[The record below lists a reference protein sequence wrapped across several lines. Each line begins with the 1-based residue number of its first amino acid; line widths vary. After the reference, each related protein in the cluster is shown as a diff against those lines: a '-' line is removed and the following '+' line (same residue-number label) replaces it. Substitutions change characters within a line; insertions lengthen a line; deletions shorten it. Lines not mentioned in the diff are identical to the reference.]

1 MNRKDLLISLVLAL
15 IGIISGPFLVQ
26 VQLTQ
31 MDAATKDAV
40 LGQMGSE
47 TALIIFSS
55 VQIGVMTA
63 VAAFLGLK
71 LARRTNL
78 RLTWIPG
85 ARAWPWIGAL
95 ALIAAL
101 VIALSDRLFF
111 APYLPAELLTYQFSL
126 SYFIG
131 SVLYGGIIE
140 EVLLRLFVMSL
151 LVFILAKLFVRG
163 KAQLDSANPGAVSV
177 RTIPAW
183 IYVTAIVTAALL
195 FAAGHLPATAQM
207 IGLSVPIVIRSF
219 ALNGLAGL
227 GFGYLYWKHGLGS
240 AMAAHLLTHVLMQLV
255 ILPIA
260 G

>member
-1 MNRKDLLISLVLAL
+1 M
-15 IGIISGPFLVQ
+15 
-26 VQLTQ
+26 
-31 MDAATKDAV
+31 
-40 LGQMGSE
+40 
-47 TALIIFSS
+47 
-55 VQIGVMTA
+55 
-63 VAAFLGLK
+63 
-71 LARRTNL
+71 
-78 RLTWIPG
+78 
-85 ARAWPWIGAL
+85 IGAI

-111 APYLPAELLTYQFSL
+111 APYLPADLLTYEFSL

-151 LVFILAKLFVRG
+151 LVFIFVKLFERG
-163 KAQLDSANPGAVSV
+163 ESANATAESV
-177 RTIPAW
+177 RTIPSW

-207 IGLSVPIVIRSF
+207 MGLSVPIVIRSF

-240 AMAAHLLTHVLMQLV
+240 AIAAHMLTHVLMQLV